1 MFVIGVV
8 LFVTVVPYFAVLL
21 VAGSY
26 ANIVLVMGV
35 ALVVIGWGH
44 CAFSGSCNGC
54 YSSAGCTSCCTG

>member
-35 ALVVIGWGH
+35 AFVIGWGH

-54 YSSAGCTSCCTG
+54 YSCAGCTSCCTG